1 MRAAGTFIAGRR
13 GPAVAGAILLS
24 AFALAFAAGCG
35 DSDTMDATT
44 ARASAE
50 VMVYFTD
57 DAGALVAETR
67 TAAAATAEQALTALA
82 EGPDDDGLFPAL
94 PPGTVVRSVTQA
106 GDGVVQVDLSAAFVD
121 GYPSGG
127 AAAEAAVLGPLVFTA
142 TEAPGAEAVL
152 ITVDGQVPEPIGSAF
167 DFSAPL
173 TRQDVPAEVAP

>member
-24 AFALAFAAGCG
+24 ALALAFAAGCG
-35 DSDTMDATT
+35 DSDTVDATT

-50 VMVYFTD
+50 VTIYFTD
-57 DAGALVAETR
+57 DAGTLVAETR
-67 TAAAATAEQALTALA
+67 AADAATAEQALTALA
-82 EGPDDDGLFPAL
+82 EGPDGDALFPAL
-94 PPGTVVRSVTQA
+94 PPGTIVRSVTLG
-106 GDGVVQVDLSAAFVD
+106 GDSVVRVDLSEAFVD

-142 TEAPGAEAVL
+142 TELPGADAVL
-152 ITVDGQVPEPIGSAF
+152 ISVDGEVPDPIGSAF
-167 DFSAPL
+167 DLSVPL